1 MGDRA
6 RRNDQYRRDSQL
18 VVTDKRKERIMQALF
33 LLAELC
39 LVGIVVL
46 GVWLIYM
53 PAALIVAGGVGI
65 VMMERA
71 VRT

>member
-6 RRNDQYRRDSQL
+6 RRNGQYRRDSQL

>member
-6 RRNDQYRRDSQL
+6 RRNDQYRRDPQL
-18 VVTDKRKERIMQALF
+18 VVTDKRKERIMQTLF